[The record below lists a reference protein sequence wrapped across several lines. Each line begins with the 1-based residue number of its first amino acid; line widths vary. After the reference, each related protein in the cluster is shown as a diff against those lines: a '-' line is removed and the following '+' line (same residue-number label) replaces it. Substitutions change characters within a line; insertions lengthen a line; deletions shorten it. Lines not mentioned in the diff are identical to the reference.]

1 MICLHKEF
9 VQCTSSITMW
19 WSTLIVAALVRAV
32 LTVLQC
38 WAVYRFVHSKPPGRK
53 MVMAFNIGQS
63 FNLFLPCS
71 CFYKINHKMLRW
83 RQISMYLETFL
94 VSLVSSRVVQR
105 PFCALAM
112 DLFRSMLYLV
122 LRKSSRSISTWL
134 LGSSMYLDSC
144 SLL

>member
-1 MICLHKEF
+1 MICLHKES

-19 WSTLIVAALVRAV
+19 WSTLIVAAVARAF

-53 MVMAFNIGQS
+53 MVVTLNISQS

-71 CFYKINHKMLRW
+71 CCYKIDHNMFRW
-83 RQISMYLETFL
+83 QQISMYLETFL
-94 VSLVSSRVVQR
+94 VSSVSSRVVQR

-112 DLFRSMLYLV
+112 DLFPSMLCLV
-122 LRKSSRSISTWL
+122 SHKFSRFISTL
-134 LGSSMYLDSC
+134 SLEFSMCLDSF